1 MASSAYFYNK
11 LDNHIIWNIVFNGTW
26 HKQKRSGQQISYFWL
41 FLILLQINLIF
52 LTVSNTFTNKSHI
65 MQNKL
70 GYSCKNIVMVF
81 FLFAVIVFN
90 YSQFFNINFDYYFCL
105 WHAYIM
111 WTIKHQEDKIYR
123 LIIAKRYILDV
134 SKAFLCW
141 QILYQPHTRFLTF
154 VY

>member
-1 MASSAYFYNK
+1 MLIKEIYTFVKHKWLHQLIFYNK

-105 WHAYIM
+105 WHALNTRKIKYI
-111 WTIKHQEDKIYR
+111 D
-123 LIIAKRYILDV
+123 L
-134 SKAFLCW
+134 
-141 QILYQPHTRFLTF
+141 
-154 VY
+154 